1 MSLSLRVNL
10 RDVPPEYLSL
20 LAALA
25 TLAALWLA
33 LRGALD
39 RAARRRVMRVR
50 RERGA
55 AGEARA
61 EALLTG
67 LGYAV
72 LGRQVAARYDLD
84 VDGEPFDVALRADY
98 VVERD
103 DRRYV
108 AEVKTGRLA
117 PRLDTPA
124 TRRQLLEYRVAFAVS
139 GVLLVDAESG
149 AVRTVTF
156 PLPAGEAPA
165 DTRLAWLAAGV
176 ALGLGLA
183 TALR

>member
-1 MSLSLRVNL
+1 MDL
-10 RDVPPEYLSL
+10 RDVTPEHLTL
-20 LAALA
+20 LAALVA
-25 TLAALWLA
+25 LLAV
-33 LRGALD
+33 LRGVAE
-39 RAARRRVMRVR
+39 RAGRRRELRRR

-55 AGEARA
+55 AGEVRA

-72 LGRQVAARYDLD
+72 VGRQVTARYGLD
-84 VDGEPFDVALRADY
+84 VDGDPLDVALRADY

-103 DRRYV
+103 DRRFV

-124 TRRQLLEYRVAFAVS
+124 TRRQLLEYRVAFDVS

-149 AVRTVTF
+149 DVRTVTF
-156 PLPAGEAPA
+156 PLPTSEAPFGA
-165 DTRLAWLAAGV
+165 KLGWLAWGV
-176 ALGLGLA
+176 ALGLGA
-183 TALR
+183 AAALLRR